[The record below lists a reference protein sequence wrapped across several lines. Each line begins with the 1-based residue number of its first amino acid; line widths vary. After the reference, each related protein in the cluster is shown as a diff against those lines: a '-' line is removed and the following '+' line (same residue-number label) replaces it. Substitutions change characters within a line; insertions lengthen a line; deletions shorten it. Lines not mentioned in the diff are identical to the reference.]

1 MFLAGQGLNET
12 DGRGR
17 KLWDQNF
24 LVLLNA
30 YHEDVGFTLTAFRP
44 GARWIAWMDTS
55 RAGGLHTSDS
65 YDGGTVYPLQA
76 RSMVVL
82 MEEPGG
88 NGSGNGSGRK
98 EEANEAQS

>member
-1 MFLAGQGLNET
+1 M
-12 DGRGR
+12 
-17 KLWDQNF
+17 
-24 LVLLNA
+24 LLNA
-30 YHEDVGFTLTAFRP
+30 YHEDVGFTLTVFRP
-44 GARWIAWMDTS
+44 GARWIAWIDTS
-55 RAGGLHTSDS
+55 RAGGLRTSDT